1 MKAYTYIDR
10 GHFALTRLLIDE
22 DILSSTFLPL
32 SECQW
37 RTACMLLEVFSKIRR
52 IGKRQA
58 YLDYH
63 DYEDSLTYW
72 RTDSGYE
79 VDAVLGEGKVAIES

>member
-1 MKAYTYIDR
+1 MKAYTYRDK

-63 DYEDSLTYW
+63 DYEASLTYW

>member
-1 MKAYTYIDR
+1 
-10 GHFALTRLLIDE
+10 
-22 DILSSTFLPL
+22 
-32 SECQW
+32 
-37 RTACMLLEVFSKIRR
+37 MLLEIFSKIRR

-63 DYEDSLTYW
+63 DYEASLTYW
-72 RTDSGYE
+72 QTDSGYE

>member
-1 MKAYTYIDR
+1 MKAYTYIDK
-10 GHFALTRLLIDE
+10 GHFALIRLLIDE

-37 RTACMLLEVFSKIRR
+37 RTACMFLKVFSKIRR

>member
-1 MKAYTYIDR
+1 
-10 GHFALTRLLIDE
+10 
-22 DILSSTFLPL
+22 
-32 SECQW
+32 
-37 RTACMLLEVFSKIRR
+37 MLREVFSKIRR

>member
-1 MKAYTYIDR
+1 
-10 GHFALTRLLIDE
+10 
-22 DILSSTFLPL
+22 
-32 SECQW
+32 
-37 RTACMLLEVFSKIRR
+37 MLLKVFSKIRR

-58 YLDYH
+58 YLHNH
-63 DYEDSLTYW
+63 DYDDSLTYW

>member
-1 MKAYTYIDR
+1 M
-10 GHFALTRLLIDE
+10 
-22 DILSSTFLPL
+22 FLK
-32 SECQW
+32 
-37 RTACMLLEVFSKIRR
+37 VFSKIRR

-79 VDAVLGEGKVAIES
+79 VDAVLGEGKVAIESFLRMLWNGEVYKSISESKI